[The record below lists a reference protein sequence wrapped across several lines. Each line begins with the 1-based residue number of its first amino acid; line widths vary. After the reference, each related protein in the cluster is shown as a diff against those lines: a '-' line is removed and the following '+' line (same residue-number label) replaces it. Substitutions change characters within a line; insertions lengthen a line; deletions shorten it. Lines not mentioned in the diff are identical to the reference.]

1 MKTPT
6 QDFFLGAWHI
16 RPQLN
21 RIERDG
27 VMEQVEPRV
36 MRVLVCLAE
45 ARGEVVTRDA
55 LLDAVWGETIVTEDS
70 LTRTIF
76 DLRKVFKD
84 KAQNPQVIETIRKVG
99 YRLLVPVTYASG
111 GGDSVALEDIV
122 VTPRLA
128 APQPQAVVVAQPPQH
143 RGGLYAGLGVAAVVL
158 LGSVLWV
165 LPTQS
170 PELKLEHR
178 PLTTFAGAEMGP
190 ALSPDGQQV
199 AFVWNDGGE
208 NEDIYVKQVG
218 TENPDRLTTHPD
230 MDASPSWSPDGRRL
244 AFMRTG
250 EDGCSVYVMPVPGS
264 GERQVA
270 DCQTTYQMPR
280 SVAWSLDGE
289 HILFADRVN
298 EDAAFQLYA
307 VSLKTLAVQL
317 LTEPQSD
324 YLGDVS
330 PAFSPDGRQV
340 AFVRALSAS
349 TVVPGLAPVFGHVYL
364 ASVKQASGDLALTQ
378 LRRISEEAHS
388 ILGIDWSQ
396 DGQSILYST
405 NQGTMNYGLWRLAAA
420 GGQPEVVHR
429 PMTLV
434 RNPSVARN
442 GSRMAYETWAAT
454 TNIWQVRPDP
464 QGEGGWTHEP
474 LIQSTRWDFAPNI
487 SPDGKRIAFVST
499 RTLWAELWVSDAD
512 GTNLHQLTTLE
523 DLTVDVPRWSPQ
535 GDQIA
540 FVHASNIYV
549 IQANGG
555 TPVQLTE
562 GKAEDRVPSW
572 SLDGQW
578 IYFGS
583 NRSGAWQIWR
593 VPVAGGAVEQVTETG
608 GYRAVEAVHEG
619 TTWLIYCRL
628 NSPTLSVRTLDGEK
642 AYDIEATMPA
652 PYWNR
657 WDVADSL
664 LYFMEVSKN
673 ASHIGRWDLGHMERL
688 PVITGA
694 MRDMG
699 GFTHLQVVPES
710 TTFLY
715 TRLEQI
721 SGDLMLVEN
730 FQ

>member
-6 QDFFLGAWHI
+6 QDFYLGAWHI

-27 VMEQVEPRV
+27 VFEQVEPRV

-45 ARGEVVTRDA
+45 AKGDVVTRDA
-55 LLDAVWGETIVTEDS
+55 LLGAVWGDTIVTEDS

-122 VTPRLA
+122 VTPHLA
-128 APQPQAVVVAQPPQH
+128 ASQPPTVMVARPPQ
-143 RGGLYAGLGVAAVVL
+143 RRKAVYVGLGVAAVLL
-158 LGSVLWV
+158 LGSVLWM
-165 LPTQS
+165 LPIQP

-250 EDGCSVYVMPVPGS
+250 KGGCGVYVMPVPGS

-270 DCQTTYQMPR
+270 NCQTNYQMPR
-280 SVAWSLDGE
+280 SVAWSLDGQ
-289 HILFADRVN
+289 HILFVDRVDK
-298 EDAAFQLYA
+298 DAPFQLYA
-307 VSLKTLAVQL
+307 VLLETLAVHA

-330 PAFSPDGRQV
+330 PAFSPDGKQV

-364 ASVKQASGDLALTQ
+364 ASVKRASGEISLAGPRQ
-378 LRRISEEAHS
+378 ISEEAHS

-396 DGQSILYST
+396 DGQSILYSM

-442 GSRMAYETWAAT
+442 ASRLAYETWEAT
-454 TNIWQVRPDP
+454 TNIWRIRPDA
-464 QGEGGWTHEP
+464 QAEGGWIHEP
-474 LIQSTRWDFAPNI
+474 LIQSTRWDFAPDL
-487 SPDGKRIAFVST
+487 SPDGTRVAFVST
-499 RTLWAELWVSDAD
+499 RTLWAELWVSDAE
-512 GTNLHQLTTLE
+512 GTNLQQLTRLE
-523 DLTVDVPRWSPQ
+523 DLTLDMPRWSPQ
-535 GDQIA
+535 GDRIA
-540 FVHASNIYV
+540 FVHASDIYV
-549 IQANGG
+549 IQAHGG
-555 TPVQLTE
+555 TPVQITE
-562 GKAEDRVPSW
+562 SKAEDTVPSW

-583 NRSGAWQIWR
+583 NRSGVWQVWR
-593 VPVAGGAVEQVTETG
+593 VSATGGAAEQVTEAG
-608 GYRAVEAVHEG
+608 GYRAVEVSHEG
-619 TTWLIYCRL
+619 AAWLIYSRL
-628 NSPTLSVRTLDGEK
+628 DRPTLTVRALEGETD
-642 AYDIEATMPA
+642 YDIDARIPS

-657 WDVADSL
+657 WDVTDGI
-664 LYFMEVSKN
+664 LYFIEESEGGG
-673 ASHIGRWDLGHMERL
+673 SIERWDLSRRARGQTTRIFSKHL
-688 PVITGA
+688 GS
-694 MRDMG
+694 
-699 GFTHLQVVPES
+699 FTHLQVVPHAHA
-710 TTFLY
+710 FLY